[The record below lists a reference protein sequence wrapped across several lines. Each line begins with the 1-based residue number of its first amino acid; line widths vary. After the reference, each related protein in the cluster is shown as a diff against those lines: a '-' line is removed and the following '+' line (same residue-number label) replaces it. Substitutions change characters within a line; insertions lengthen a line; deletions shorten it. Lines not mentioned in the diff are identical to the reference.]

1 MRGIG
6 AGYPR
11 VIGYHPGV
19 GYVAGADYIVGVDPA
34 TGAPLAA
41 PVPMAVH
48 PAPAPSVH
56 SAPWRPMMAPG
67 NPPLGEGHVPMP
79 LTAETFNGQWTA
91 TGGAGAPPGTLITF
105 SARPQKPFKLT
116 RILARTTVVS
126 NTNGTAIGTPT
137 GQLFVGTD
145 LQQGELG
152 FIDLATIGAG
162 GSFDTWVSCKQ
173 AEPGVLIRLQTG
185 LTVYPSDTTT
195 HTDTVLVT
203 ITVLGHFLH

>member
-1 MRGIG
+1 M

-19 GYVAGADYIVGVDPA
+19 GYVAGADYVVGADPT
-34 TGAPLAA
+34 TGAPVA
-41 PVPMAVH
+41 MQVH
-48 PAPAPSVH
+48 PAPAPAIH

-67 NPPLGEGHVPMP
+67 NPPMGEGHVPMP
-79 LTAETFNGQWTA
+79 LSAETFSGTWTA
-91 TGGAGAPPGTLITF
+91 VGGTGASPGTLITF

-116 RILARTTVVS
+116 RILARTTIVS
-126 NTNGTAIGTPT
+126 NANGTAVGTPI

-195 HTDTVLVT
+195 HTDAVLVT

>member
-1 MRGIG
+1 M

-11 VIGYHPGV
+11 VIGYQPGI
-19 GYVAGADYIVGVDPA
+19 GYVAGADYVV
-34 TGAPLAA
+34 GAPQG
-41 PVPMAVH
+41 MQMMQVH
-48 PAPAPSVH
+48 PAPAPAIH

-79 LTAETFNGQWTA
+79 LTPETFNGQWTA
-91 TGGAGAPPGTLITF
+91 TGGTGATPGTLITF

-116 RILARTTVVS
+116 RILTRTTVVS
-126 NTNGTAIGTPT
+126 NTNGTAIGTPI

-195 HTDTVLVT
+195 HTDMVQVN
-203 ITVLGHFLH
+203 ITVMGHFLH

>member
-1 MRGIG
+1 M

-19 GYVAGADYIVGVDPA
+19 GYVAGGYVVGADPA
-34 TGAPLAA
+34 TGAP
-41 PVPMAVH
+41 MALPVH
-48 PAPAPSVH
+48 PAPAPAAH

-67 NPPLGEGHVPMP
+67 SPPLGEGHVPMP
-79 LTAETFNGQWTA
+79 LTAETFGGQWTA
-91 TGGAGAPPGTLITF
+91 TGGIGAPPGTLITF

-126 NTNGTAIGTPT
+126 NTNGTAVGTPT